1 LYSYTHSTTL
11 ASALQLV
18 ELLLISLPSEYTA
31 VFRREG
37 VLHEVTTIADQELTP
52 KPKAESTNS
61 PSPSALG
68 DGPNMSAASLIIT
81 SSSLLRCSAPYLD
94 SQDAN
99 ILRALVVR
107 FKYFSSPFDS
117 GAGGQDTFVLLQNLV
132 MGIANTAASEGEYKE
147 MLNSIAK
154 FFEGK
159 GTGLSSFEL
168 LQSGLVDE
176 LLAFAT
182 SEAREVDLDR
192 CRKLLV
198 SSFSPLHTPAAS
210 SSSVATLVKRLQES
224 LMRIESFEV
233 VTVTPAG
240 DDSRCNSAS
249 LLARHLPTSC
259 DSSL

>member
-1 LYSYTHSTTL
+1 M
-11 ASALQLV
+11 
-18 ELLLISLPSEYTA
+18 
-31 VFRREG
+31 
-37 VLHEVTTIADQELTP
+37 TTIADQELTP

-61 PSPSALG
+61 PNPSALG

-81 SSSLLRCSAPYLD
+81 SSSSLRRSAPYLD

-99 ILRALVVR
+99 ILRARVVR

-117 GAGGQDTFVLLQNLV
+117 GAGGQDTFALLQNLV

-182 SEAREVDLDR
+182 SEAREGICCLELALAVVLTADALLVDLDR
-192 CRKLLV
+192 RRELLV
-198 SSFSPLHTPAAS
+198 SSFSPLHTPPAPS
-210 SSSVATLVKRLQES
+210 SSFATLVKRLQES
-224 LMRIESFEV
+224 LTRIESFEV

-240 DDSRCNSAS
+240 DGMTPLMGS
-249 LLARHLPTSC
+249 LGYP
-259 DSSL
+259 